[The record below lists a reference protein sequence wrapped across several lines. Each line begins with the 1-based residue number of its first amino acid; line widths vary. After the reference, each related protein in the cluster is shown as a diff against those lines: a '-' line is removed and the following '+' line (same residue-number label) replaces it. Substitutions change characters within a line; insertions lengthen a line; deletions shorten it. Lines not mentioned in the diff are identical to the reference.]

1 MTLSQLALI
10 CAGITINA
18 LTFALGI
25 CVGVSLSNRK
35 DSGHG
40 YENAK
45 DYWHSA
51 GRK

>member
-1 MTLSQLALI
+1 MTLQQLALI
-10 CAGITINA
+10 CAGLFANA

-25 CVGVSLSNRK
+25 CVGVSLVTRK
-35 DSGHG
+35 ESTNG